1 MENNKATAMKGLV
14 STIVGGLTSIFGI
27 LAIPI
32 LLLVVCNVVDYI
44 TGIAASKFRGQ
55 EISSYKGIRGIT
67 KKVCM
72 WLLIIVGAIID
83 ELILYSAT
91 QFGLVIPITFIV
103 AAIVAVWL
111 IVNELI
117 SILEN
122 LKDIGVPMPEF
133 IIKLTKNLKSQIET
147 KADVIPEDE
156 SEV

>member
-14 STIVGGLTSIFGI
+14 STIVGCLTSVFGI